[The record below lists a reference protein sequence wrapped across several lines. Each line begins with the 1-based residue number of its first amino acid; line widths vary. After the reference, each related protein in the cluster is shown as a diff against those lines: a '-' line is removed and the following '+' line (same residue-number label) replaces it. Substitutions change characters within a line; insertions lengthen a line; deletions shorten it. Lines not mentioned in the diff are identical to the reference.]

1 MNRTEYRLGKLAM
14 RGFWRGAIPL
24 VAAIIAGDLL
34 VQADEPVPGGAII
47 VDAEGQEHS
56 LKQVKFGAGTK
67 RLAWLADPKGA
78 TDDARKGPLA
88 LEFREPNST
97 TLLKGVVTL
106 VPVASIE
113 SVVFDQSKQEVTLS
127 VKGLQQRLVGILFDR
142 RVNALGIS
150 GLEDGK
156 AASFRGGANGK
167 SSVKSM
173 TFGGAQLPSKSKR
186 QTTWNVQI
194 VQPKANDPTVVV
206 RNLKV
211 LIAHSRGAEKLVDG
225 LPVRKGEPIPFDA
238 KLKRLEILA
247 HDQVTDVVAAE
258 VEAGG
263 AERTIVIPHILELD
277 GKPGTVVGLLG
288 EVDAGWKLFPLHTIK
303 LITPSKRK
311 IE

>member
-1 MNRTEYRLGKLAM
+1 M
-14 RGFWRGAIPL
+14 RGFWRSAIPL
-24 VAAIIAGDLL
+24 VAAIFAGALL
-34 VQADEPVPGGAII
+34 VQADEPVAGGAIV
-47 VDAEGQEHS
+47 VDADGREHT
-56 LKQVKFGAGTK
+56 LTQVKFGAGTK
-67 RLAWLADPKGA
+67 RLAWLADPNGT
-78 TDDARKGPLA
+78 TDDAKKGPLA

-113 SVVFDQSKQEVTLS
+113 SVEFDQAKQEVTLS

-142 RVNALGIS
+142 RVNGLGVS
-150 GLEDGK
+150 GQEDGK
-156 AASFRGGANGK
+156 AATYRGGAIGK

-173 TFGGAQLPSKSKR
+173 SFGGAQSPPKLKR

-194 VQPKANDPTVVV
+194 VQPKANNPTVVV

-211 LIAHSRGAEKLVDG
+211 LIGRSAGAEKLVDG
-225 LPVRKGEPIPFDA
+225 LPVRKGEPINFDT

-263 AERTIVIPHILELD
+263 PERTIIIPHILEQD